1 VYRLVNAARVG
12 HQLSGLVRSYLL
24 SVPGDQSVLATGIVA
39 GAFCVT
45 TAVSG
50 IWFGSPS
57 IITARRP

>member
-1 VYRLVNAARVG
+1 
-12 HQLSGLVRSYLL
+12 
-24 SVPGDQSVLATGIVA
+24 VA